1 MGSQADKEGQGC
13 PAGGRAARTLCG
25 SMGEQA
31 YLRILVIGKLFFI
44 LFLSFSLCF
53 KWHGCKME
61 EDRLQERRLAPFE
74 KTSFNSLVFFE
85 KKVLTTWLKN
95 LDIPEEQVK

>member
-1 MGSQADKEGQGC
+1 
-13 PAGGRAARTLCG
+13 
-25 SMGEQA
+25 
-31 YLRILVIGKLFFI
+31 
-44 LFLSFSLCF
+44 
-53 KWHGCKME
+53 ME
-61 EDRLQERRLAPFE
+61 EDRLQEMRLVPFE